1 MILEDCLFYIH
12 DITVVNSW
20 LLHKILIVPKT
31 KIGSYV
37 EKPIKLSTFKEEDLA
52 VLQNGYYL
60 LLIITNYKGGCK
72 MTLKIHSGKNV
83 ENRIV

>member
-20 LLHKILIVPKT
+20 LLHKILIIPKT

-37 EKPIKLSTFKEEDLA
+37 EKPIKLFAFKEDLA
-52 VLQNGYYL
+52 VLQNEL
-60 LLIITNYKGGCK
+60 TTREAVK
-72 MTLKIHSGKNV
+72 
-83 ENRIV
+83 